1 MPEIHIA
8 DLPSLT
14 RILADELQK
23 AAAQAIAERGL
34 FSIALAGGSV
44 ATTCF
49 PALATLPVDWTRSH
63 FFWADERA
71 VPPADPESNYGL
83 ADRLW
88 LTPAAVPA
96 SSIHRMPAD
105 AADLGAA
112 ADAYGEELTGA
123 LGRVPVLDLVLLGM
137 GPDGHVASLFPG
149 HPLLEERDRIVAPL
163 RDSPKP
169 PPARLT
175 LTLPV
180 LTRARLV
187 VVAAFGASKA
197 MALRQ
202 ALGDPASPLPVGQ
215 VVHGAARAIVLADD
229 AGVRG
234 FMGS

>member
-14 RILADELQK
+14 QILSDEMQK
-23 AAAQAIAERGL
+23 AAAQAIADRGL

-88 LTPAAVPA
+88 LPPAAVPA

-105 AADLGAA
+105 AADLRAA
-112 ADAYGEELTGA
+112 ADAYSEELTGA

-137 GPDGHVASLFPG
+137 G
-149 HPLLEERDRIVAPL
+149 
-163 RDSPKP
+163 
-169 PPARLT
+169 
-175 LTLPV
+175 
-180 LTRARLV
+180 
-187 VVAAFGASKA
+187 
-197 MALRQ
+197 
-202 ALGDPASPLPVGQ
+202 
-215 VVHGAARAIVLADD
+215 
-229 AGVRG
+229 
-234 FMGS
+234 